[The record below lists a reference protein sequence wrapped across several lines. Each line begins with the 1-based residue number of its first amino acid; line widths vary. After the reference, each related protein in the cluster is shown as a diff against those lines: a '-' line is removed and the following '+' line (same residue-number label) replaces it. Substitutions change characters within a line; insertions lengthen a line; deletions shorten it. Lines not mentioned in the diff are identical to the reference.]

1 MTGGPDLRVVP
12 VILSGRSVLAR
23 RINSGPARG
32 QADPLHLR
40 EPEVQVAQC
49 LPQPCSP
56 HCTQGK
62 LRPKDRPG
70 LGRCPMPSAAHPA
83 CAGCPPGVGDRG
95 FGGGQTGCPSPT
107 PSSSLFNKQ
116 GTRSVSHAG
125 FPRVPRPK
133 LSPTDQFPL
142 LCDLEQAPYPLWA
155 WFHVRVGAA
164 AGHFISR
171 KSLVKKEVLGCCQPS
186 GNYSVALSRGHDPS
200 RRREDHGATKSS
212 SLFN

>member
-1 MTGGPDLRVVP
+1 MPPDGPVVPSRTRWKKLGKQRMGVEVTGGPDLRVVP

-70 LGRCPMPSAAHPA
+70 LGRCPVPSAAHPA
-83 CAGCPPGVGDRG
+83 CAGCPLG
-95 FGGGQTGCPSPT
+95 GGGQGPWRRADGVPLTHPFQLLIQQTGNWVCVSCRLSQGPQAKTEPHR
-107 PSSSLFNKQ
+107 PASLA
-116 GTRSVSHAG
+116 V
-125 FPRVPRPK
+125 
-133 LSPTDQFPL
+133 
-142 LCDLEQAPYPLWA
+142 
-155 WFHVRVGAA
+155 
-164 AGHFISR
+164 
-171 KSLVKKEVLGCCQPS
+171 
-186 GNYSVALSRGHDPS
+186 
-200 RRREDHGATKSS
+200 
-212 SLFN
+212 